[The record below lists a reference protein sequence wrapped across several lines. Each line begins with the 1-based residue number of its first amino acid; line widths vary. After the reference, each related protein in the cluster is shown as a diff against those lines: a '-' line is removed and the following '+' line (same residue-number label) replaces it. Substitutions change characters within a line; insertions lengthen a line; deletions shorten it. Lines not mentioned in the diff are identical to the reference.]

1 MWPIKVNEGGYR
13 YIETFGGPH
22 DSKRVRVYI
31 KNICDLPDQLTFPLV
46 GYKIIQSAKGTHII
60 IPDERFCIHHVE
72 IRSGYRGSAQINI
85 DEVMQNETHITWES
99 FHSPQ
104 GNLGY
109 TANLIISLNHDRILS
124 WNRSGRRVMDTQG
137 DIVLRTDGT
146 TVSFSDPELE

>member
-1 MWPIKVNEGGYR
+1 MWEVKVNEGGFR
-13 YIETFGGPH
+13 YIEAFGGAH
-22 DSKRVRVYI
+22 DCKRIRVYI
-31 KNICDLPDQLTFPLV
+31 KGVCKLPDELTFPLI

-60 IPDERFCIHHVE
+60 IPDERFCIHHIE
-72 IRSGYRGSAQINI
+72 IRSGYRGNAQINI

-124 WNRSGRRVMDTQG
+124 WNRSVIIVMYTQC
-137 DIVLRTDGT
+137 DILLSTDWT